1 VSVHGRQATMSD
13 EPLLLERVGS
23 VASLTLNR
31 PTAGNSINLDL
42 ARSLMEA
49 SITCDDDNR
58 IKCVVLTGAGKL
70 FCGGGDVAE
79 FAEAGSRLPA
89 LLRELLCC
97 LHAAV
102 IRLAHMNKPLV
113 TVINGPAA
121 GAGFSLAILGDI
133 ALAARSA
140 HFTLAYSSIGLSPD
154 GGSTWM
160 LPRLIGLRR
169 AQELSIM
176 NKRLSAEEALQ
187 MGLVT
192 RVIDEASLRD
202 EAKVV
207 ASQLA
212 VAATRALGR
221 TRSLLLR
228 SFESSLDAQLD
239 AESQAIVESSGDAES
254 REGLAAFLAKR
265 KPNFEGSVNEN

>member
-1 VSVHGRQATMSD
+1 
-13 EPLLLERVGS
+13 
-23 VASLTLNR
+23 
-31 PTAGNSINLDL
+31 
-42 ARSLMEA
+42 
-49 SITCDDDNR
+49 
-58 IKCVVLTGAGKL
+58 
-70 FCGGGDVAE
+70 
-79 FAEAGSRLPA
+79 
-89 LLRELLCC
+89 
-97 LHAAV
+97 
-102 IRLAHMNKPLV
+102 
-113 TVINGPAA
+113 VINGPAA